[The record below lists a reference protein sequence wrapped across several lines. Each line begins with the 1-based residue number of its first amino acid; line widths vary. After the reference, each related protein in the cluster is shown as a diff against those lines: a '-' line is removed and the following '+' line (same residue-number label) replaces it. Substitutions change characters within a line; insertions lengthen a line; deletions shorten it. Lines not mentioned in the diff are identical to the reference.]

1 MPEEKLNSSK
11 LIGMMKNSA
20 PSNPVMV
27 ADESKYDPGSGFTI
41 DPNPQYATEN
51 IEDLYESRAQ
61 MQGAADKWG
70 NGVVKLIG
78 KTGTAVVG
86 GVGMIG
92 SVAYNVAGQLEDL
105 WTGVDDTSFKQ
116 IYDNDFYNALNKANE
131 AMDEDFKH
139 YVTREAQEYS
149 AFEKMGTA
157 NFWSNDFLQGASFV
171 VGAVLTEGAFAAMAN
186 VGKLNNL
193 TKAIRAVDKAVGA
206 TDNVVGSVG
215 SMMSKSAIK
224 QTGYEAATLG
234 RQMLT
239 SAGYESAVEANS
251 FVKDAKEKWLLDFTE
266 KNRREPTAEETAAAM
281 DEIYK
286 VGNSVFGINLIVTG
300 LTQAKSIPGMFS
312 PKLGKMLG
320 STYNPEKKFLKD
332 MVQTATLTDK
342 QLIRAA
348 KNLGKTV
355 DEVKAMPNI
364 SKYAILTG
372 GEKFARGAVRGLEGA
387 VFEGGQEGLQKAIS
401 YAGEDYLQDRFDPSE
416 SEDII
421 KSGIAGL
428 TKAFGNNAESW
439 TEIFIGAIL
448 GSAGGPGPSGSR
460 LKGWQGGII
469 EAFRDPANSPE
480 LNSFIDLA
488 NNYAANSEGIM
499 NNYIKHF
506 NLITNSQLKK
516 DNFAEQNDVYNY
528 KSEEAKQMFD
538 YLNMMSKMDRLS
550 EVEEKYLAEL
560 NKLTKEQFQERYGY
574 ENLTEKDFL
583 KRKTDINLN
592 IKEQIESVKNS
603 RDKASGIYRGGD
615 VDVLDQIAYTVYA
628 NKNLSDRKKQM
639 LSEISNTLNKAVS
652 QRTAEISK
660 MANFKEIRDL
670 QYSINQ
676 LKNSR
681 VEPQSE
687 QAQVDQIVKLEA
699 ELDKLLEK
707 TYNKELKNTAPDAK
721 LAKDFQK
728 FKTDVLF
735 HIEDFNSVS
744 EDIENVDPIDKADI
758 QKKLDDIGK
767 ILNQEQEYA
776 KLFNRLLTR
785 EGIQSLE
792 ESVNK
797 LKDDIVKEH
806 IELQDYLMFEKFKKE
821 DPNKKL
827 FEAQEQIL
835 KQKRKKVNFDVA
847 VSAQVQNTIEE
858 LNEMKSLIND
868 LSLEDNMK
876 ESLTA
881 AFEKLHE
888 ILATYET
895 ISTEEGKKTF
905 LQNQIK
911 PMFEDFKNR
920 LKFLEIYS
928 PESYNKVIGSEI
940 YTKLNNLIKSL
951 GVTTP
956 TNSSATL
963 SPVNS
968 DPSRLQTM
976 EWLSSPEVDAIKN
989 TVTDIDEKL
998 NFKIV
1003 KEDLGEGHPDFA
1015 LPNNQIGESMVGTG
1029 VMVAKG
1035 IPELKEMMGDTAP
1048 GVKYAIEV
1056 YYENTLVGYLN
1067 TPNKYRFGQNMDEF
1081 NGSPEHLSMLN
1092 PKYVMTD
1099 EATGEIIPSR
1109 KGLEFIS
1116 IYKNSVEAF
1125 NRLLTQAKDND
1136 KTEFTNEELTT
1147 IYDINFDYSG
1157 MKSESI
1163 SVDDLTKIANGNTV
1177 SNLADIFE
1185 DIPDGL
1191 PERGMIIFNKYLDKF
1206 YVYDPVTKT
1215 AQNVPEAYNYYLT
1228 NYFSYALSKIRDNNF
1243 AVSALYKIR
1252 GKELFTVFK
1261 DEALDVDNV
1270 DFNEELNKD
1279 LDRIVDELKKLKDE
1293 YKLTTLFKDGN
1304 LVKLQS
1310 EIENKYRFT
1319 SAGRNYKLNFIVK
1332 KVNDEPVIELQL
1344 SISKEGSGFT
1354 NVTLGIYNLDKQL
1367 IPYVKGSGY
1376 GNKKQGVLP
1385 TEFAFLFTKDGLKY
1399 NKKTLRTSKEFLEA
1413 LNAKIKNNL
1422 QYKKNQ
1428 LAKNPNDDYAKN
1440 DIVNLSYVDPNTGNQ
1455 EVATIQNVKRNLSSE
1470 DIVSNLDKFN
1480 TVKLPELKV
1489 TFTKKSG
1496 VIDSEIET
1504 AIEKALA
1511 TTDKT
1516 QDKYLTSTLD
1526 LLNYTFNNQNEETK
1540 NAYRIKYNNAANHL
1554 NKLINDRLKFRQ
1566 QGQQTSVSEIVIGNF
1581 KTKFDST
1588 TNLWKIY
1595 DLQDNSLGLSFK
1607 TKEEAVKELELTEI
1621 QQKVQDILLTEDNY
1635 LNWSNIRDKS
1645 DYDKFEDAVNFLM
1658 SNIDQAASKKI
1669 LTKQDIEDIWSNHK
1683 VGRNTKTKDAVIS
1696 LLLKMQ
1702 ELSTKQPTQQAPPQP
1717 PAQPPADD
1725 SSSGPLGTFYASD
1738 VLSTENEEIAA
1749 KRERLLQILP
1759 DWISIKD
1766 IDTVLE
1772 GLSKSGFTYGMFRN
1786 SAIYL
1791 AKNAP
1796 KGVEYHE
1803 AFHAVFRVLL
1813 TDSQISKVLSEA
1825 RVKYGVPTAEQLK
1838 DLKSK
1843 SPKYS
1848 KLTKEQL
1855 TNLYYEERM
1864 ADDFMDY
1871 MHSSKPMKSDS
1882 FIKKMFDKII
1892 NFIRNM
1898 FGLGNVKQ
1906 PLSSEIEQLFEDIAT
1921 GKFKSAPKVKQSI
1934 IPLDVDAYKLLKNN
1948 DNSFMDGKT
1957 TNNIINRV
1965 FFEVLEFK
1973 NNNGYF
1979 TQDIIYQF
1987 IDSVKNEIY
1996 SINNFT
2002 DLISK
2007 LAETNPS
2014 EALRVQNNIISIYD
2028 NIDNDYN
2035 KKEVVDVITKM
2046 MQMYKF
2052 FDYDIDDDLES
2063 EKGTELIQ
2071 KSNQRIGG
2079 VDSLSKK
2086 LKQYIMFTPSLSD
2099 DFGFRLTD
2107 DEIRELV
2114 SNDSNPIGLRKSFMN
2129 YVDGFKLHAS
2139 MERMLVNTSRE
2150 QLLNKLYQL
2159 THENMDLDSFYTRLA
2174 TDIYTDLKL
2183 PIPADFKTALLEIP
2197 LSQLAKSPYFRMFV
2211 SGYNKHKVDSIL
2223 NRYDKKT
2230 GQTKLHRSN
2239 LNDVQDNQL
2248 KIWYNDFR
2256 SSNFMG
2262 LSKSVIT
2269 QAISDINAN
2278 LLFDKPSRFDS
2289 AFNIVKQNLRDILKL
2304 NLSDTYIKLS
2314 LYHNNKA
2321 LFQDVEPGSE
2331 IERIKKLYES
2341 YNDIQFLDKE
2351 IILKISSSIK
2361 FNSEGNVIAHHFT
2374 KSEKELEKDIEDN
2387 IEDIELNTTNLG
2399 AVSKVKNLALANS
2412 MFDASASP
2420 STFTNVNNEKVYN
2433 HLYPNYITTLAL
2445 IVRNKFS
2452 KSDFDFIDV
2461 FDYNQGFEM
2470 FKKFMVENNLASP
2483 LDDDLI
2489 LNIYYRQLRNN
2500 PILNDKQVRK
2510 QFVDNF
2516 EVYINDGL
2524 KSQSFDASFK
2534 GIEFADSFFSLDSRA
2549 KILFNLNQYSNLED
2563 NNIDKVVDGV
2573 RLYPITWTQNE
2584 GKSTQWSALAPDQL
2598 YINDIG
2604 ELNDKALDYYRQLL
2618 KAELQRVF
2626 EEYQNI
2632 IDDAGV
2638 VNGYNL
2644 IKGTKEQKQ
2653 EVIDKLTN
2661 LEDKE
2666 TLLKEA
2672 SKLRALKLTH
2682 FEVLKKINPEIYN
2695 NLILNAIQGNLN
2707 FDIQSIAGL
2716 MFDYHFKEFTEFLK
2730 SPDIRIISNIENM
2743 LPQYYTKDGGPDF
2756 NRLKQFFL
2764 NYFFNSASLNNIF
2777 IGDLNANVKDSTDL
2791 FKRYAGPNA
2800 AGPSQGFGESNVAVF
2815 KDVEIDGI
2823 NTTDAQSMAT
2833 MWWYM
2838 NQYLPTNGKW
2848 NSEIEA
2854 IYAKILKLEEITAD
2868 ELAILQ
2874 DTGNLLN
2881 PRKTSAFTFNFYG
2894 KTSTAVLSRKEVSY
2908 VPENLREEFER
2919 EVVKLLPS
2927 SGLVYGTKAFNDQV
2941 KLVKSFYRPRKNTE
2955 ELHNLLNK
2963 MEESGVDLAFFES
2976 AVKTIKYNIQD
2987 INSPGYSYMKINNEF
3002 IREQVIT
3009 DSVKDEIV
3017 HGTQLMQLIWSEQVN
3032 DSLVVKFNGKDVN
3045 IGELR
3050 RTYKNLLGW
3059 RVTNG
3064 FETLYRAIIKNDK
3077 ANYKVLLESFK
3088 QSIIEQGA
3096 DPTLLELFNSLG
3108 EVPEY
3113 NLNNPRTLGMYEKMF
3128 MSFISKT
3135 VFSRKTAGHK
3145 FTLRTDYGHNVIR
3158 RSDDSV
3164 VSRQDYD
3171 ANPEMFK
3178 DYEVTPLRLTQDP
3191 KNPNVKYAECKI
3203 PMQLASMIEIDENG
3217 FISSK
3222 AAEMLGIRIPSQD
3235 KHSMIYLKVVEVL
3248 PAELGPQII
3257 MPKEIIKLSGADFD
3271 IDSEFARALEHFMSD
3286 GKIVEYGG
3294 YIAAKN
3300 NHVELAYGEYLE
3312 SKFNAKE
3319 VKVQTNY
3326 LLKENAEYNQ
3336 AVADYDMAKGVLSK
3350 TDKSNKET
3358 VRKMKQVIDTLKD
3371 TIKSYKYIASLQAM
3385 EYFNYPASYDA
3396 FKDKYEKQV
3405 LNNVKHF
3412 QEGNLSQIIPVTIE
3426 ESNNHLLEIEK
3437 VFVNNTAN
3445 SSIAETPASDTAATD
3460 FINKFYDVIEDPL
3473 VAIDY
3478 STPQAVIK
3486 ASNANAIG
3494 QQNIGIAAL
3503 ANVMFQYFKD
3513 NDTKIKDLGTIDTYK
3528 VNGIRINDLIS
3539 TVITMAVD
3547 NAKFQY
3553 AIRFNL
3559 TPATQSVFVSMLML
3573 KNDFQFTSAL
3583 MVQPVLIEYAA
3594 LESFKKS
3601 PIKNK
3606 KEEGE
3611 VGNNLFDLMAEY
3623 DSAESIYNYF
3633 PEGINYDIL
3642 KKAKLYKQKVD
3653 NKQELLPD
3661 DLTEEQYRSVQK
3673 FVINTFSLYHEKTQS
3688 MFHFSRVLS
3697 LIKGLSS
3704 SIGEGIEGINE
3715 SMERIG
3721 IEVKRNSTGELYL
3734 DHTPEY
3740 KEAMLDPDDASFPID
3755 YLQIINGNS
3764 FLRAEVLAFFRTSQ
3778 LLPKFFLSRTPL
3790 AMKMYEDVA
3799 NNIKYMKTEDSE
3811 KLIRLINGYL
3821 SVTSFINKYDKDG
3834 NLIKFSDLIGTEEAN
3849 SQLVDILRELKKY
3862 PDPVVSK
3869 NEFIR
3874 FLDYDKITYT
3884 GKNNNS
3890 LNGKTTYTLKVD
3902 SFAKLTPSESRKLTN
3917 AFQQLFVSTDPKV
3930 KDFANKIVF
3939 HILGKDLA
3947 MYRNNSYV
3955 SFIPPQVLRPFIQ
3968 QIDTVHS
3975 ELLTPS
3981 PNFKALF
3988 GIGEQELVNDF
3999 TEKFIRDIN
4008 NTMSIRGNRRENIG
4022 RNTKN
4027 AMHNAYY
4034 KLSPQDKLIVEKDS
4048 VLKPLIEK
4056 LSLKDSELTKDDYEM
4071 YSPIKWTPTNDGFE
4085 VNIFKNFFTDDGQLR
4100 HPVVVKFNK
4109 KVLKSI
4115 GLFGYEVVEKNG
4127 KYFSNIIFPKGFNIL
4142 FDDGKRLYF
4151 RTDLTVGKGTVSN
4164 NPNAGVKAVYTQTT
4178 TIGNKFITPYAFPIK
4193 DQVQEVVKPGER
4205 EYTPEKL
4212 TKQNMPVNG
4221 IFVFGSNTEG
4231 RHGKGAALT
4240 AKEEF
4245 GAKYGQAEGLQG
4257 QSFAI
4262 ITKDLSKGERS
4273 ISLDKIQSG
4282 IVNLLSEATKNPNK
4296 KYYVTKL
4303 GSSLAGY
4310 SIEEIK
4316 GIFEKLNNAFGIN
4329 DNIILPKEYEVR
4341 TGKSTSSPT
4350 TPTTS
4355 NKPGLQPRA
4364 GQTTTI
4370 KTQPVSQ
4377 TFTPGTKDYYKN
4389 LAKNGTKFQITF
4401 EGEVFEFVVD
4411 IIENNIEGKNK
4422 YVSFSKSVTTGDR
4435 KKAISTTP
4443 KQRGAYIQAESV
4455 IESFLNIEKENFNEL
4470 LNDLKDIR
4478 FVEVKDV
4485 QPANKYKTNLFYMS
4499 IKGGLESQNLDWSYE
4514 QYIEWANSLTDEV
4527 LENELKCFGLIN

>member
-1 MPEEKLNSSK
+1 MNDIEQLFLEGKIDAATYTKLMTQQQTAGTSEAIDVGRAYTEGIKRNLGIDPSLIPNSGVQYQMAMSPEELETYTSRG
-11 LIGMMKNSA
+11 IT
-20 PSNPVMV
+20 PSTLRDN
-27 ADESKYDPGSGFTI
+27 
-41 DPNPQYATEN
+41 
-51 IEDLYESRAQ
+51 EDDRAERQ
-61 MQGAADKWG
+61 SISDKWG
-70 NGVVKLIG
+70 NGITKLLG
-78 KTGTAVVG
+78 KSATATVG
-86 GVGMIG
+86 GVGMLG
-92 SVAYNVAGQLEDL
+92 SALYNVAGQIEDL
-105 WTGVDDTSFKQ
+105 WAGDNTSFHE
-116 IYDNDFYNALNKANE
+116 IYNNDFYRALDNANK
-131 AMDEDFKH
+131 AMDEAFPH
-139 YVTREAQEYS
+139 YVTREQEEYS
-149 AFEKMGTA
+149 AGRKLFTT

-171 VGAVLTEGAFAAMAN
+171 VGAVLTEGAFAAMATAT
-186 VGKLNNL
+186 KLKNL
-193 TKAIRAVDKAVGA
+193 TKAIKAVDEAVGVA
-206 TDNVVGSVG
+206 DDVVASTASTMG
-215 SMMSKSAIK
+215 KSAFK
-224 QTGYEAATLG
+224 QTMYEGATLG
-234 RQMLT
+234 RQMIT
-239 SAGYESAVEANS
+239 SAGYESAVEAMS
-251 FVKDAKEKWLLDFTE
+251 FVDDAKQKYIADYVAE
-266 KNRREPTAEETAAAM
+266 NGREPSEYELAAAM
-281 DEIYK
+281 DDIYK
-286 VGNSVFGINLIVTG
+286 VGNGVFGINLIVTG
-300 LTQAKSIPGMFS
+300 LTQAKTLPGVFS

-320 STYNPEKKFLKD
+320 TASNPEKKLFD
-332 MVQTATLTDK
+332 EMIQTSTLSNK
-342 QLIRAA
+342 QLLRAS
-348 KNLGKTV
+348 KSLGKSV
-355 DEVKAMPNI
+355 DEIKAMPNI
-364 SKYAILTG
+364 AKYHTLGKGA
-372 GEKFARGAVRGLEGA
+372 KFARGAARGLEGA

-401 YAGEDYLQDRFDPSE
+401 YAGEDYLQDRFDTSE

-421 KSGIAGL
+421 ASGIEGL
-428 TKAFGNNAESW
+428 GKAFGNNAESW
-439 TEIFIGAIL
+439 SEIFIGAIL
-448 GSAGGPGPSGSR
+448 GSVGGPGPSGNR
-460 LKGWQGGII
+460 IKGWQGGIR
-469 EAFRDPANSPE
+469 EAFRDPGKSAEMNR
-480 LNSFIDLA
+480 LLDLA
-488 NNYAANSEGIM
+488 NNYATNSEGIM
-499 NNYIKHF
+499 NNYAKHF
-506 NLITNSQLKK
+506 ALTTNSEVKK
-516 DNFAEQNDVYNY
+516 KEFAANNDTYNY
-528 KSEEAKQMFD
+528 KSEEAKQLFD
-538 YLNMMSKMDRLS
+538 YLNMMSKMGRLS
-550 EVEEKYLAEL
+550 EVEEKHLADL
-560 NKLTKEQFQERYGY
+560 NKLNKQQFQERYGY
-574 ENLTEKDFL
+574 ENLTDEAFL
-583 KRKTDINLN
+583 QRKSELTSNL
-592 IKEQIESVKNS
+592 KAQVKLTESARNQ
-603 RDKASGIYRGGD
+603 AAGIYRGGD

-628 NKNLSDRKKQM
+628 NQNLGNRKKQM
-639 LSEISNTLNKAVS
+639 FSDISKILNKTVS
-652 QRTAEISK
+652 ERAGEVLKLSNI
-660 MANFKEIRDL
+660 KEVRELKSAID
-670 QYSINQ
+670 Q

-687 QAQVDQIVKLEA
+687 QSLVDQITKLETQ
-699 ELDKLLEK
+699 LDKLLEK
-707 TYNKELKNTAPDAK
+707 SYNKELKTVSPDAK
-721 LAKDFQK
+721 LATNFQK
-728 FKTDVLF
+728 FKSETLMHVDEL
-735 HIEDFNSVS
+735 NSIS
-744 EDIENVDPIDKADI
+744 EDMENVTPIEKADI
-758 QKKLDDIGK
+758 QQKLDDIGK
-767 ILNQEQEYA
+767 ILNQEQEYK
-776 KLFNRLLTR
+776 KLFDRLLTR
-785 EGIQSLE
+785 KGLQELE
-792 ESVNK
+792 DSVKN
-797 LKDDIVKEH
+797 LKEDFLKEH
-806 IELQDYLMFEKFKKE
+806 LDVESYALFEKARKE
-821 DPNKKL
+821 DPSQKI

-835 KQKRKKVNFDVA
+835 KQKRRRVNFDAA
-847 VSAQVQNTIEE
+847 VTAQVQNTIGQI
-858 LNEMKSLIND
+858 NDMKTLING

-876 ESLTA
+876 ESLIA
-881 AFEKLHE
+881 SFEKLHE
-888 ILATYET
+888 ILAIYET
-895 ISTEEGKKTF
+895 IPTEEGKKTF
-905 LQNQIK
+905 LQNEIK
-911 PMFEDFKNR
+911 PSFEDYKNKLR
-920 LKFLEIYS
+920 LLEVYS
-928 PESYNKVIGSEI
+928 PESYNAIVGSEM
-940 YTKLNNLIKSL
+940 YTKLDELVKSL
-951 GVTTP
+951 GTTAP

-976 EWLSSPEVDAIKN
+976 EWLPSPEVDAIKN

-1003 KEDLGEGHPDFA
+1003 REDLGEGHPDFA
-1015 LPNNQIGESMVGTG
+1015 LPNNQIGENMVGTG

-1081 NGSPEHLSMLN
+1081 NNSPEHLGMLN

-1136 KTEFTNEELTT
+1136 KTEFTNEEFTS

-1163 SVDDLTKIANGNTV
+1163 SVDDLTKVANGNTV

-1261 DEALDVDNV
+1261 DEALDADNV
-1270 DFNEELNKD
+1270 DFNEELTKD
-1279 LDRIVDELKKLKDE
+1279 LDRIVEKLKDLKTN
-1293 YKLTTLFKDGN
+1293 YKLSELFKDGN
-1304 LVKLQS
+1304 LSKFQS

-1332 KVNDEPVIELQL
+1332 RVNDEPVIELQL
-1344 SISKEGSGFT
+1344 SVSREGSGFT
-1354 NVTLGIYNLDKQL
+1354 NITLGLYNLNKQL
-1367 IPYVKGSGY
+1367 IAYSKGSGY
-1376 GNKKQGVLP
+1376 GNLKQGILKP
-1385 TEFAFLFTKDGLKY
+1385 EFAILFTKDGLKY
-1399 NKKTLRTSKEFLEA
+1399 NNKTLRTSKELINA
-1413 LNAKIKNNL
+1413 LNSKIKNNL
-1422 QYKKNQ
+1422 DYKKSQ
-1428 LAKNPNDDYAKN
+1428 LAKNPNDEYAKN
-1440 DIVNLSYVDPNTGNQ
+1440 DVYNLSYVDPSTNNQ
-1455 EVATIQNVKRNLSSE
+1455 ETAAIQNVKRNLSSE

-1526 LLNYTFNNQNEETK
+1526 LLNYTFNNQNEDTK

-1566 QGQQTSVSEIVIGNF
+1566 QGQPVPTIDLEKLKQTPEGKEIESRRKLTTVSDEAADDNNYDGYYENTVKPAGSDEFVKTGEWVGTYINKAGEKEDVIA
-1581 KTKFDST
+1581 KS
-1588 TNLWKIY
+1588 
-1595 DLQDNSLGLSFK
+1595 
-1607 TKEEAVKELELTEI
+1607 EKELLDTLNAKYDAEL
-1621 QQKVQDILLTEDNY
+1621 
-1635 LNWSNIRDKS
+1635 
-1645 DYDKFEDAVNFLM
+1645 
-1658 SNIDQAASKKI
+1658 AA
-1669 LTKQDIEDIWSNHK
+1669 LQ
-1683 VGRNTKTKDAVIS
+1683 GKT
-1696 LLLKMQ
+1696 
-1702 ELSTKQPTQQAPPQP
+1702 TQQAPPQP
-1717 PAQPPADD
+1717 PPQPPADD

-1738 VLSTENEEIAA
+1738 VLSIESEEIAA

-1855 TNLYYEERM
+1855 TNLYYEELM
-1864 ADDFMDY
+1864 ADEFMDY
-1871 MHSSKPMKSDS
+1871 MQNGKPMKSDS

-1898 FGLGNVKQ
+1898 FGLGNIKQ
-1906 PLSSEIEQLFEDIAT
+1906 PLGSEIEQLFEDITT

-2014 EALRVQNNIISIYD
+2014 EALRVQNNIMSIYD

-2099 DFGFRLTD
+2099 DFGFRLSD
-2107 DEIRELV
+2107 NELRELV
-2114 SNDSNPIGLRKSFMN
+2114 SNDNNSIGLRKSFMN

-2139 MERMLVNTSRE
+2139 MERMLVNTNRE

-2262 LSKSVIT
+2262 LSRSVIA

-2289 AFNIVKQNLRDILKL
+2289 AFNIVKQNLRDVLKL

-2351 IILKISSSIK
+2351 IILAIGSSIK
-2361 FNSEGNVIAHHFT
+2361 FNSEGNVITHHFT
-2374 KSEKELEKDIEDN
+2374 KSEKELDKDNQDSV
-2387 IEDIELNTTNLG
+2387 EDIELNTANLG
-2399 AVSKVKNLALANS
+2399 AVSRIKDLALSNS

-2563 NNIDKVVDGV
+2563 NNIDKVVDDV

-2644 IKGTKEQKQ
+2644 IKGTKEEKQ

-2707 FDIQSIAGL
+2707 FDIQSIAGS

-2791 FKRYAGPNA
+2791 FKRYAGLNA

-2815 KDVEIDGI
+2815 KDIEIDGI

-2854 IYAKILKLEEITAD
+2854 IYAKMLKLEEVTAD

-2976 AVKTIKYNIQD
+2976 AVKTIKYDIQD

-3017 HGTQLMQLIWSEQVN
+3017 HGTQLMQLIWSEQVD
-3032 DSLVVKFNGKDVN
+3032 DSLVVKFNSKDVN

-3158 RSDDSV
+3158 RADGSV

-3191 KNPNVKYAECKI
+3191 KNPKIKYAECKI

-3217 FISSK
+3217 FITSK
-3222 AAEMLGIRIPSQD
+3222 SAEMLGIRIPSQD
-3235 KHSMIYLKVVEVL
+3235 KHSMVYLKVVEVL

-3294 YIAAKN
+3294 YITAKD
-3300 NHVELAYGEYLE
+3300 NHVGLAYGEYLE

-3358 VRKMKQVIDTLKD
+3358 VKKMKQVIDTLKD

-3445 SSIAETPASDTAATD
+3445 NPIAETPASDVAAKD
-3460 FINKFYDVIEDPL
+3460 FMRDFYDVIEDPL

-3513 NDTKIKDLGTIDTYK
+3513 NNTDIKDLGTIDTY
-3528 VNGIRINDLIS
+3528 VANGIRINDLIS

-3547 NAKFQY
+3547 NAKEQY

-3611 VGNNLFDLMAEY
+3611 VGNNLFDLIAQY
-3623 DSAESIYNYF
+3623 DSAESIYKYF
-3633 PEGINYDIL
+3633 PEGITYDIL

-3704 SIGEGIEGINE
+3704 SIGEGIEGIND
-3715 SMERIG
+3715 SMEKIG

-3790 AMKMYEDVA
+3790 AMKMYDDVA

-3968 QIDTVHS
+3968 QIDAVHS

-3988 GIGEQELVNDF
+3988 GIGEQELINDF

-4008 NTMSIRGNRRENIG
+4008 NTMSIRGNRRDNIG
-4022 RNTKN
+4022 RNTKL
-4027 AMHNAYY
+4027 AMQNAYY
-4034 KLSPQDKLIVEKDS
+4034 KLSPKDKLIVNKDS
-4048 VLKPLIEK
+4048 VLGPLIEK
-4056 LSLKDSELTKDDYEM
+4056 LLIEDNKLTKEDYDM
-4071 YSPIKWTPTNDGFE
+4071 YSPIKWTDDGFE
-4085 VNIFKNFFTDDGQLR
+4085 INIFKNFFTDDGQLR

-4127 KYFSNIIFPKGFNIL
+4127 KYYSNIIFPKGFNIL

-4193 DQVQEVVKPGER
+4193 DQVQEVIKPE
-4205 EYTPEKL
+4205 TP
-4212 TKQNMPVNG
+4212 T
-4221 IFVFGSNTEG
+4221 
-4231 RHGKGAALT
+4231 
-4240 AKEEF
+4240 
-4245 GAKYGQAEGLQG
+4245 
-4257 QSFAI
+4257 
-4262 ITKDLSKGERS
+4262 
-4273 ISLDKIQSG
+4273 
-4282 IVNLLSEATKNPNK
+4282 
-4296 KYYVTKL
+4296 
-4303 GSSLAGY
+4303 
-4310 SIEEIK
+4310 
-4316 GIFEKLNNAFGIN
+4316 
-4329 DNIILPKEYEVR
+4329 
-4341 TGKSTSSPT
+4341 PT
-4350 TPTTS
+4350 TSTTS
-4355 NKPGLQPRA
+4355 NKPGLQPRQ
-4364 GQTTTI
+4364 GQTTTTTTT

-4389 LAKNGTKFQITF
+4389 LAKNGVKFQITF
-4401 EGEVFEFVVD
+4401 EGEVFEFVV
-4411 IIENNIEGKNK
+4411 NITNTQVGKK
-4422 YVSFSKSVTTGDR
+4422 YIDFSKSIATGG
-4435 KKAISTTP
+4435 AISTTP
-4443 KQRGAYIQAESV
+4443 KQRGAYVQAESV

-4470 LNDLKDIR
+4470 LNDLKDIK

-4485 QPANKYKTNLFYMS
+4485 QPTTSKYKTQLFYMS
-4499 IKGGLESQNLDWSYE
+4499 IKSKLEGEGLDWSYE
-4514 QYIEWANSLTDEV
+4514 QYMEWANSLTDEV
-4527 LENELKCFGLIN
+4527 LENQLKCFGLIN

>member
-1 MPEEKLNSSK
+1 MNDIEQLFLEGKIDAATYTKLMTQQQTAGTSEAIDVGRAYTEGIKRNLGIDPSLIPNSGVQYQMAMSPEELETYTSRG
-11 LIGMMKNSA
+11 IT
-20 PSNPVMV
+20 PSTLRDN
-27 ADESKYDPGSGFTI
+27 
-41 DPNPQYATEN
+41 
-51 IEDLYESRAQ
+51 EDDRAERQ
-61 MQGAADKWG
+61 SISDKWG
-70 NGVVKLIG
+70 NGITKLLG
-78 KTGTAVVG
+78 KSATATVG
-86 GVGMIG
+86 GVGMLG
-92 SVAYNVAGQLEDL
+92 SALYNVAGQIEDL
-105 WTGVDDTSFKQ
+105 WAGDNTSFHE
-116 IYDNDFYNALNKANE
+116 IYNNDFYRALDNANK
-131 AMDEDFKH
+131 AMDEAFPH
-139 YVTREAQEYS
+139 YVTREQEEYS
-149 AFEKMGTA
+149 AGRKLFTT

-171 VGAVLTEGAFAAMAN
+171 VGAVLTEGAFAAMATAT
-186 VGKLNNL
+186 KLKNL
-193 TKAIRAVDKAVGA
+193 TKAIKAVDEAVGVA
-206 TDNVVGSVG
+206 DDVVASTASTMG
-215 SMMSKSAIK
+215 KSAFK
-224 QTGYEAATLG
+224 QTMYEGATLG
-234 RQMLT
+234 RQMIT
-239 SAGYESAVEANS
+239 SAGYESAVEAMS
-251 FVKDAKEKWLLDFTE
+251 FVDDAKQKYIADYVAE
-266 KNRREPTAEETAAAM
+266 NGREPSEYELAAAM
-281 DEIYK
+281 DDIYK
-286 VGNSVFGINLIVTG
+286 VGNGVFGINLIVTG
-300 LTQAKSIPGMFS
+300 LTQAKTLPGVFS

-320 STYNPEKKFLKD
+320 TASNPEKKLFD
-332 MVQTATLTDK
+332 EMIQTSTLSNK
-342 QLIRAA
+342 QLLRAS
-348 KNLGKTV
+348 KSLGKSV
-355 DEVKAMPNI
+355 DEIKAMPNI
-364 SKYAILTG
+364 AKYHTLGKGA
-372 GEKFARGAVRGLEGA
+372 KFARGAARGLEGA

-401 YAGEDYLQDRFDPSE
+401 YAGEDYLQDRFDTSE

-421 KSGIAGL
+421 ASGIEGL
-428 TKAFGNNAESW
+428 GKAFGNNAESW
-439 TEIFIGAIL
+439 SEIFIGAIL
-448 GSAGGPGPSGSR
+448 GSVGGPGPSGNR
-460 LKGWQGGII
+460 IKGWQGGIR
-469 EAFRDPANSPE
+469 EAFRDPGKSAEMNR
-480 LNSFIDLA
+480 LLDLA
-488 NNYAANSEGIM
+488 NNYATNSEGIM
-499 NNYIKHF
+499 NNYAKHF
-506 NLITNSQLKK
+506 ALTTNSEVKK
-516 DNFAEQNDVYNY
+516 KEFAANNDTYNY
-528 KSEEAKQMFD
+528 KSEEAKQLFD
-538 YLNMMSKMDRLS
+538 YLNMMSKMGRLS
-550 EVEEKYLAEL
+550 EVEEKHLADL
-560 NKLTKEQFQERYGY
+560 NKLNKQQFQERYGY
-574 ENLTEKDFL
+574 ENLTDEAFL
-583 KRKTDINLN
+583 QRKSELTSNL
-592 IKEQIESVKNS
+592 KAQVKLTESARNQ
-603 RDKASGIYRGGD
+603 AAGIYRGGD

-628 NKNLSDRKKQM
+628 NQNLGNRKKQM
-639 LSEISNTLNKAVS
+639 FSDISKILNKTVS
-652 QRTAEISK
+652 ERAGEVLKLSNI
-660 MANFKEIRDL
+660 KEVRELKSAID
-670 QYSINQ
+670 Q

-687 QAQVDQIVKLEA
+687 QSLVDQITKLETQ
-699 ELDKLLEK
+699 LDKLLEK
-707 TYNKELKNTAPDAK
+707 SYNKELKTVSPDAK
-721 LAKDFQK
+721 LATNFQK
-728 FKTDVLF
+728 FKSETLMHVDEL
-735 HIEDFNSVS
+735 NSIS
-744 EDIENVDPIDKADI
+744 EDMENVTPIEKADI
-758 QKKLDDIGK
+758 QQKLDDIGK
-767 ILNQEQEYA
+767 ILNQEQEYK
-776 KLFNRLLTR
+776 KLFDRLLTR
-785 EGIQSLE
+785 KGLQELE
-792 ESVNK
+792 DSVKN
-797 LKDDIVKEH
+797 LKEDFLKEH
-806 IELQDYLMFEKFKKE
+806 LDVESYALFEKARKE
-821 DPNKKL
+821 DPSQKI

-835 KQKRKKVNFDVA
+835 KQKRRRVNFDAA
-847 VSAQVQNTIEE
+847 VTAQVQNTIGQI
-858 LNEMKSLIND
+858 NDMKTLING

-876 ESLTA
+876 ESLIA
-881 AFEKLHE
+881 SFEKLHE
-888 ILATYET
+888 ILAIYET
-895 ISTEEGKKTF
+895 IPTEEGKKTF
-905 LQNQIK
+905 LQNEIK
-911 PMFEDFKNR
+911 PSFEDYKNKLR
-920 LKFLEIYS
+920 LLEVYS
-928 PESYNKVIGSEI
+928 PESYNAIVGSEM
-940 YTKLNNLIKSL
+940 YTKLDELVKSL
-951 GVTTP
+951 GTTAP

-976 EWLSSPEVDAIKN
+976 EWLPSPEVDAIKN

-1003 KEDLGEGHPDFA
+1003 REDLGEGHPDFA
-1015 LPNNQIGESMVGTG
+1015 LPNNQIGENMVGTG

-1081 NGSPEHLSMLN
+1081 NNSPEHLGMLN

-1136 KTEFTNEELTT
+1136 KTEFTNEEFTS

-1163 SVDDLTKIANGNTV
+1163 SVDDLTKVANGNTV

-1261 DEALDVDNV
+1261 DEALDADNV
-1270 DFNEELNKD
+1270 DFNEELTKD
-1279 LDRIVDELKKLKDE
+1279 LDRIVEKLKDLKTN
-1293 YKLTTLFKDGN
+1293 YKLSELFKDGN
-1304 LVKLQS
+1304 LSKFQS

-1332 KVNDEPVIELQL
+1332 RVNDEPVIELQL
-1344 SISKEGSGFT
+1344 SVSREGSGFT
-1354 NVTLGIYNLDKQL
+1354 NITLGLYNLNKQL
-1367 IPYVKGSGY
+1367 IAYSKGSGY
-1376 GNKKQGVLP
+1376 GNLKQGILKP
-1385 TEFAFLFTKDGLKY
+1385 EFAILFTKDGLKY
-1399 NKKTLRTSKEFLEA
+1399 NNKTLRTSKELINA
-1413 LNAKIKNNL
+1413 LNSKIKNNL
-1422 QYKKNQ
+1422 DYKKSQ
-1428 LAKNPNDDYAKN
+1428 LAKNPNDEYAKN
-1440 DIVNLSYVDPNTGNQ
+1440 DVYNLSYVDPSTNNQ
-1455 EVATIQNVKRNLSSE
+1455 ETAAIQNVKRNLSSE

-1526 LLNYTFNNQNEETK
+1526 LLNYTFNNQNEDTK

-1566 QGQQTSVSEIVIGNF
+1566 QGQPVPTIDLEKLKQTPEGKEIESRRKLTTVSDEAADDNNYDGYYENTVKPAGSDEFVKTGEWVGTYINKAGEKEDVIA
-1581 KTKFDST
+1581 KS
-1588 TNLWKIY
+1588 
-1595 DLQDNSLGLSFK
+1595 
-1607 TKEEAVKELELTEI
+1607 EKELLDTLNAKYDAEL
-1621 QQKVQDILLTEDNY
+1621 
-1635 LNWSNIRDKS
+1635 
-1645 DYDKFEDAVNFLM
+1645 
-1658 SNIDQAASKKI
+1658 AA
-1669 LTKQDIEDIWSNHK
+1669 LQ
-1683 VGRNTKTKDAVIS
+1683 GKT
-1696 LLLKMQ
+1696 
-1702 ELSTKQPTQQAPPQP
+1702 TQQAPPQP
-1717 PAQPPADD
+1717 PPQPPADD

-1738 VLSTENEEIAA
+1738 VLSIESEEIAA

-1855 TNLYYEERM
+1855 TNLYYEELM
-1864 ADDFMDY
+1864 ADEFMDY
-1871 MHSSKPMKSDS
+1871 MQNGKPMKSDS

-1898 FGLGNVKQ
+1898 FGLGNIKQ
-1906 PLSSEIEQLFEDIAT
+1906 PLGSEIEQLFEDIAT

-2014 EALRVQNNIISIYD
+2014 EALRVQNNIMSIYD

-2099 DFGFRLTD
+2099 DFGFRLSD
-2107 DEIRELV
+2107 NELRELV
-2114 SNDSNPIGLRKSFMN
+2114 SNDNNSIGLRKSFMN

-2139 MERMLVNTSRE
+2139 MERMLVNTNRE

-2262 LSKSVIT
+2262 LSRSVIA

-2289 AFNIVKQNLRDILKL
+2289 AFNIVKQNLRDVLKL

-2351 IILKISSSIK
+2351 IILAIGSSIK
-2361 FNSEGNVIAHHFT
+2361 FNSEGNVITHHFT
-2374 KSEKELEKDIEDN
+2374 KSEKELDKDNQDSV
-2387 IEDIELNTTNLG
+2387 EDIELNTANLG
-2399 AVSKVKNLALANS
+2399 AVSRIKDLALSNS

-2563 NNIDKVVDGV
+2563 NNIDKVVDDV

-2644 IKGTKEQKQ
+2644 IKGTKEEKQ

-2707 FDIQSIAGL
+2707 FDIQSIAGS

-2791 FKRYAGPNA
+2791 FKRYAGLNA

-2815 KDVEIDGI
+2815 KDIEIDGI

-2854 IYAKILKLEEITAD
+2854 IYAKMLKLEEVTAD

-2976 AVKTIKYNIQD
+2976 AVKTIKYDIQD

-3017 HGTQLMQLIWSEQVN
+3017 HGTQLMQLIWSEQVD
-3032 DSLVVKFNGKDVN
+3032 DSLVVKFNSKDVN

-3158 RSDDSV
+3158 RADGSV

-3191 KNPNVKYAECKI
+3191 KNPKIKYAECKI

-3217 FISSK
+3217 FITSK
-3222 AAEMLGIRIPSQD
+3222 SAEMLGIRIPSQD
-3235 KHSMIYLKVVEVL
+3235 KHSMVYLKVVEVL

-3294 YIAAKN
+3294 YITAKD
-3300 NHVELAYGEYLE
+3300 NHVGLAYGEYLE

-3358 VRKMKQVIDTLKD
+3358 VKKMKQVIDTLKD

-3445 SSIAETPASDTAATD
+3445 NPIAETPASDVAAKD
-3460 FINKFYDVIEDPL
+3460 FMRDFYDVIEDPL

-3513 NDTKIKDLGTIDTYK
+3513 NNTDIKDLGTIDTY
-3528 VNGIRINDLIS
+3528 VANGIRINDLIS

-3547 NAKFQY
+3547 NAKEQY

-3611 VGNNLFDLMAEY
+3611 VGNNLFDLIAQY
-3623 DSAESIYNYF
+3623 DSAESIYKYF
-3633 PEGINYDIL
+3633 PEGITYDIL

-3704 SIGEGIEGINE
+3704 SIGEGIEGIND
-3715 SMERIG
+3715 SMEKIG

-3790 AMKMYEDVA
+3790 AMKMYDDVA

-3968 QIDTVHS
+3968 QIDAVHS

-3988 GIGEQELVNDF
+3988 GIGEQELINDF

-4008 NTMSIRGNRRENIG
+4008 NTMSIRGNRRDNIG
-4022 RNTKN
+4022 RNTKL
-4027 AMHNAYY
+4027 AMQNAYY
-4034 KLSPQDKLIVEKDS
+4034 KLSPKDKLIVNKDS
-4048 VLKPLIEK
+4048 VLGPLIEK
-4056 LSLKDSELTKDDYEM
+4056 LLIEDNKLTKEDYDM
-4071 YSPIKWTPTNDGFE
+4071 YSPIKWTDDGFE
-4085 VNIFKNFFTDDGQLR
+4085 INIFKNFFTDDGQLR

-4127 KYFSNIIFPKGFNIL
+4127 KYYSNIIFPKGFNIL

-4193 DQVQEVVKPGER
+4193 DQVQEVIKPE
-4205 EYTPEKL
+4205 TP
-4212 TKQNMPVNG
+4212 T
-4221 IFVFGSNTEG
+4221 
-4231 RHGKGAALT
+4231 
-4240 AKEEF
+4240 
-4245 GAKYGQAEGLQG
+4245 
-4257 QSFAI
+4257 
-4262 ITKDLSKGERS
+4262 
-4273 ISLDKIQSG
+4273 
-4282 IVNLLSEATKNPNK
+4282 
-4296 KYYVTKL
+4296 
-4303 GSSLAGY
+4303 
-4310 SIEEIK
+4310 
-4316 GIFEKLNNAFGIN
+4316 
-4329 DNIILPKEYEVR
+4329 
-4341 TGKSTSSPT
+4341 PT
-4350 TPTTS
+4350 TSTTS
-4355 NKPGLQPRA
+4355 NKPGLQPRQ
-4364 GQTTTI
+4364 GQTTTTTTT

-4389 LAKNGTKFQITF
+4389 LAKNGVKFQITF
-4401 EGEVFEFVVD
+4401 EGEVFEFVV
-4411 IIENNIEGKNK
+4411 NITNTQVGKK
-4422 YVSFSKSVTTGDR
+4422 YIDFSKSIATGG
-4435 KKAISTTP
+4435 AISTTP
-4443 KQRGAYIQAESV
+4443 KQRGAYVQAESV

-4470 LNDLKDIR
+4470 LNDLKDIK

-4485 QPANKYKTNLFYMS
+4485 QPTTSKYKTQLFYMS
-4499 IKGGLESQNLDWSYE
+4499 IKSKLEGEGLDWSYE
-4514 QYIEWANSLTDEV
+4514 QYMEWANSLTDEV
-4527 LENELKCFGLIN
+4527 LENQLKCFGLIN

>member
-1 MPEEKLNSSK
+1 MH
-11 LIGMMKNSA
+11 
-20 PSNPVMV
+20 
-27 ADESKYDPGSGFTI
+27 
-41 DPNPQYATEN
+41 
-51 IEDLYESRAQ
+51 
-61 MQGAADKWG
+61 
-70 NGVVKLIG
+70 
-78 KTGTAVVG
+78 
-86 GVGMIG
+86 
-92 SVAYNVAGQLEDL
+92 
-105 WTGVDDTSFKQ
+105 VD
-116 IYDNDFYNALNKANE
+116 
-131 AMDEDFKH
+131 
-139 YVTREAQEYS
+139 
-149 AFEKMGTA
+149 
-157 NFWSNDFLQGASFV
+157 
-171 VGAVLTEGAFAAMAN
+171 
-186 VGKLNNL
+186 
-193 TKAIRAVDKAVGA
+193 
-206 TDNVVGSVG
+206 
-215 SMMSKSAIK
+215 
-224 QTGYEAATLG
+224 
-234 RQMLT
+234 
-239 SAGYESAVEANS
+239 
-251 FVKDAKEKWLLDFTE
+251 
-266 KNRREPTAEETAAAM
+266 
-281 DEIYK
+281 
-286 VGNSVFGINLIVTG
+286 
-300 LTQAKSIPGMFS
+300 
-312 PKLGKMLG
+312 
-320 STYNPEKKFLKD
+320 
-332 MVQTATLTDK
+332 
-342 QLIRAA
+342 
-348 KNLGKTV
+348 
-355 DEVKAMPNI
+355 
-364 SKYAILTG
+364 
-372 GEKFARGAVRGLEGA
+372 
-387 VFEGGQEGLQKAIS
+387 
-401 YAGEDYLQDRFDPSE
+401 
-416 SEDII
+416 
-421 KSGIAGL
+421 
-428 TKAFGNNAESW
+428 
-439 TEIFIGAIL
+439 
-448 GSAGGPGPSGSR
+448 
-460 LKGWQGGII
+460 
-469 EAFRDPANSPE
+469 E
-480 LNSFIDLA
+480 LNSI
-488 NNYAANSEGIM
+488 
-499 NNYIKHF
+499 
-506 NLITNSQLKK
+506 
-516 DNFAEQNDVYNY
+516 
-528 KSEEAKQMFD
+528 
-538 YLNMMSKMDRLS
+538 
-550 EVEEKYLAEL
+550 
-560 NKLTKEQFQERYGY
+560 
-574 ENLTEKDFL
+574 
-583 KRKTDINLN
+583 
-592 IKEQIESVKNS
+592 
-603 RDKASGIYRGGD
+603 
-615 VDVLDQIAYTVYA
+615 
-628 NKNLSDRKKQM
+628 
-639 LSEISNTLNKAVS
+639 
-652 QRTAEISK
+652 
-660 MANFKEIRDL
+660 
-670 QYSINQ
+670 
-676 LKNSR
+676 
-681 VEPQSE
+681 
-687 QAQVDQIVKLEA
+687 
-699 ELDKLLEK
+699 
-707 TYNKELKNTAPDAK
+707 
-721 LAKDFQK
+721 
-728 FKTDVLF
+728 
-735 HIEDFNSVS
+735 S
-744 EDIENVDPIDKADI
+744 EDMENVTPIEKADI
-758 QKKLDDIGK
+758 QQKLDDIGK
-767 ILNQEQEYA
+767 ILNQEQEYK
-776 KLFNRLLTR
+776 KLFDRLLTR
-785 EGIQSLE
+785 KGLQELE
-792 ESVNK
+792 DSVKN
-797 LKDDIVKEH
+797 LKEDFLKEH
-806 IELQDYLMFEKFKKE
+806 LDVESYALFEKARKE
-821 DPNKKL
+821 DPSQKI

-835 KQKRKKVNFDVA
+835 KQKRRRVNFDVA
-847 VSAQVQNTIEE
+847 VTAQVQNTIGQI
-858 LNEMKSLIND
+858 NDMKTLING

-876 ESLTA
+876 ESLVA
-881 AFEKLHE
+881 SFEKIHE

-895 ISTEEGKKTF
+895 IPTEESKKTF
-905 LQNQIK
+905 LQNEVK
-911 PMFEDFKNR
+911 PAFEDYKNKLR
-920 LKFLEIYS
+920 ILEVLS
-928 PESYNKVIGSEI
+928 PESYNAIVGSEM
-940 YTKLNNLIKSL
+940 YTKLDELVKSL
-951 GVTTP
+951 GTTIP

-976 EWLSSPEVDAIKN
+976 EWLPSPEVDAIKN

-1003 KEDLGEGHPDFA
+1003 REDLGEGHPDFA
-1015 LPNNQIGESMVGTG
+1015 LPNNQIGENMVGTG

-1081 NGSPEHLSMLN
+1081 NGSLEHLGMLN

-1125 NRLLTQAKDND
+1125 NRLLTQAKDNN
-1136 KTEFTNEELTT
+1136 KTEFTNEEFRS

-1157 MKSESI
+1157 MKSENI
-1163 SVDDLTKIANGNTV
+1163 SVDDLTKVANGNTV

-1215 AQNVPEAYNYYLT
+1215 AQNVPEAYNHYLN

-1243 AVSALYKIR
+1243 AVSALYKIK

-1261 DEALDVDNV
+1261 DEALDADNV
-1270 DFNEELNKD
+1270 DFNEELTKD

-1319 SAGRNYKLNFIVK
+1319 SLGRNYKLNFIVK
-1332 KVNDEPVIELQL
+1332 RVNDEPVIELQL
-1344 SISKEGSGFT
+1344 SVSREGSGFT
-1354 NVTLGIYNLDKQL
+1354 NITLGLYNLNKQL
-1367 IPYVKGSGY
+1367 IAYSKGSGY
-1376 GNKKQGVLP
+1376 GNLKQGILKP
-1385 TEFAFLFTKDGLKY
+1385 EFAILFTKDGLKY
-1399 NKKTLRTSKEFLEA
+1399 NNKTLRTSKELINA
-1413 LNAKIKNNL
+1413 LNSKIKNNL
-1422 QYKKNQ
+1422 DYKKSQ
-1428 LAKNPNDDYAKN
+1428 LAKNPNDEYAKN
-1440 DIVNLSYVDPNTGNQ
+1440 DVYNLSYVDPSTNNQ
-1455 EVATIQNVKRNLSSE
+1455 ETAAIQNVKRNLSSE

-1621 QQKVQDILLTEDNY
+1621 QQKVQDILLTENNY

-1702 ELSTKQPTQQAPPQP
+1702 ALSTKQPTQQAQQAPPQP
-1717 PAQPPADD
+1717 PPQPPADD

-1738 VLSTENEEIAA
+1738 VLSIESEEIAA

-1825 RVKYGVPTAEQLK
+1825 RVKYGIPTAEQLK

-1855 TNLYYEERM
+1855 TNLYYEELM
-1864 ADDFMDY
+1864 ADEFMDY
-1871 MHSSKPMKSDS
+1871 MQNGKPMKSDS

-1898 FGLGNVKQ
+1898 FGLGNIKQ

-1948 DNSFMDGKT
+1948 DNNFMDSKT

-1979 TQDIIYQF
+1979 TQDLIYQF

-2014 EALRVQNNIISIYD
+2014 EALRVQNNIMSIYD

-2052 FDYDIDDDLES
+2052 FDYDIDNDLES

-2099 DFGFRLTD
+2099 DFGFRLSD
-2107 DEIRELV
+2107 NELRELV

-2139 MERMLVNTSRE
+2139 MERMLVNTRRE
-2150 QLLNKLYQL
+2150 ELLNKLYQL

-2262 LSKSVIT
+2262 LSRSVIA

-2289 AFNIVKQNLRDILKL
+2289 AFNIVKQNLRDVLKL

-2351 IILKISSSIK
+2351 IILAIGSSIK

-2374 KSEKELEKDIEDN
+2374 KSEKELDKDNQDSV
-2387 IEDIELNTTNLG
+2387 EDIELNTANLG
-2399 AVSKVKNLALANS
+2399 AVSRIKDLALANS

-2452 KSDFDFIDV
+2452 KSDFDFIDA

-2563 NNIDKVVDGV
+2563 NNIDKVVDDV

-2632 IDDAGV
+2632 INNDGV
-2638 VNGYNL
+2638 VEGYNL
-2644 IKGTKEQKQ
+2644 LKGTKEQKQ

-2707 FDIQSIAGL
+2707 FDIQSIAGS

-2791 FKRYAGPNA
+2791 FKRYAGLNA
-2800 AGPSQGFGESNVAVF
+2800 AGASQGFGESNVAVF
-2815 KDVEIDGI
+2815 KDIEIDGI

-2854 IYAKILKLEEITAD
+2854 IYAKMLKLEEITAD

-2908 VPENLREEFER
+2908 VPENLKEEFER

-2927 SGLVYGTKAFNDQV
+2927 SGLIYGTKAFNDQV

-2955 ELHNLLNK
+2955 DLHNLLNK

-2976 AVKTIKYNIQD
+2976 AVKTIKYDIQD

-3009 DSVKDEIV
+3009 DSVKDEVV
-3017 HGTQLMQLIWSEQVN
+3017 HGTQLMQLIWSEQVDDN
-3032 DSLVVKFNGKDVN
+3032 LVVKFNGKDVN

-3064 FETLYRAIIKNDK
+3064 FETLYKAIIKNDK

-3158 RSDDSV
+3158 RSDGSV

-3191 KNPNVKYAECKI
+3191 KNPKIKYAECKI

-3217 FISSK
+3217 FITSK
-3222 AAEMLGIRIPSQD
+3222 SAEMLGIRIPSQD
-3235 KHSMIYLKVVEVL
+3235 KHSMVYLKVVEVL

-3271 IDSEFARALEHFMSD
+3271 IDSEFARALEHYMSD
-3286 GKIVEYGG
+3286 GKIIEYGG
-3294 YIAAKN
+3294 YITAKN
-3300 NHVELAYGEYLE
+3300 NHVGLAYGEYLE

-3358 VRKMKQVIDTLKD
+3358 VRKMKEVIDTLKD

-3445 SSIAETPASDTAATD
+3445 NSIAETPASDVAAKD
-3460 FINKFYDVIEDPL
+3460 FMRDFYDVIEDPL

-3513 NDTKIKDLGTIDTYK
+3513 NNTEIKDLGTIDTYEA
-3528 VNGIRINDLIS
+3528 NGVRINDLIS

-3547 NAKFQY
+3547 NAKEQY

-3611 VGNNLFDLMAEY
+3611 VGNNLFDLMAQY
-3623 DSAESIYNYF
+3623 DSAESIYKYF
-3633 PEGINYDIL
+3633 PEGITYDIL

-3968 QIDTVHS
+3968 QIDAVHS

-3988 GIGEQELVNDF
+3988 GISEQELINDF

-4008 NTMSIRGNRRENIG
+4008 NTMSIRGNRRDNIG
-4022 RNTKN
+4022 RNTKL
-4027 AMHNAYY
+4027 AMQNAYY
-4034 KLSPQDKLIVEKDS
+4034 KLSPKDKLIVDKDS
-4048 VLKPLIEK
+4048 VLGPLIEK
-4056 LSLKDSELTKDDYEM
+4056 LLIEDNKLTKEDYDM
-4071 YSPIKWTPTNDGFE
+4071 YSPIKWTDDGFE
-4085 VNIFKNFFTDDGQLR
+4085 INIFKNFFTDDGQLR

-4127 KYFSNIIFPKGFNIL
+4127 KYYSNIIFPKGFNIL

-4193 DQVQEVVKPGER
+4193 DQVQEVVKPE
-4205 EYTPEKL
+4205 TP
-4212 TKQNMPVNG
+4212 T
-4221 IFVFGSNTEG
+4221 
-4231 RHGKGAALT
+4231 
-4240 AKEEF
+4240 
-4245 GAKYGQAEGLQG
+4245 
-4257 QSFAI
+4257 
-4262 ITKDLSKGERS
+4262 
-4273 ISLDKIQSG
+4273 
-4282 IVNLLSEATKNPNK
+4282 
-4296 KYYVTKL
+4296 
-4303 GSSLAGY
+4303 
-4310 SIEEIK
+4310 
-4316 GIFEKLNNAFGIN
+4316 
-4329 DNIILPKEYEVR
+4329 
-4341 TGKSTSSPT
+4341 PT
-4350 TPTTS
+4350 TSTTS
-4355 NKPGLQPRA
+4355 NKPGLQPRQ
-4364 GQTTTI
+4364 GQTTTTTTT

-4377 TFTPGTKDYYKN
+4377 TFTPGTKEYYKS
-4389 LAKNGTKFQITF
+4389 LAKNGVKFQITY
-4401 EGEVFEFVVD
+4401 EGKVFEFVVNITNTQVGKKYID
-4411 IIENNIEGKNK
+4411 FIENFATGKELALGQK
-4422 YVSFSKSVTTGDR
+4422 RG
-4435 KKAISTTP
+4435 
-4443 KQRGAYIQAESV
+4443 GAYIQAESV

-4470 LNDLKDIR
+4470 LNDLKDIN
-4478 FVEVKDV
+4478 FIEIKDV
-4485 QPANKYKTNLFYMS
+4485 QSAPTAQPTIGKYKTNLFYMS

-4514 QYIEWANSLTDEV
+4514 QYMEWANSLTDEV